1 MSQLPREVVAFAKQM
16 GLNLQGLELEAGEI
30 WKKLNE
36 MSEKDPAE
44 YQRFVQEQSEGMKE
58 MMSTEG
64 KGKDASEKEEGRMFR
79 PIARLSLQ
87 TNTIGGDGLKVREIK
102 DTKDSVTGKDMY
114 INICCHDALSY
125 ARDSHGNEIKNNFAL
140 VSGLELPLLIGP
152 LRNYDANTVAVDV
165 VYHPTIVDY
174 SINDKQFQKQMID
187 LALEWIEQERN
198 IKFNKDFKISK
209 KKYNCGLGDDQTGP
223 VLCPVDPDNSKQN
236 PKNEDSLQ
244 SPTNLL
250 SSILKDRDTT
260 TMPQLN
266 ELNLGTGQ
274 NQKKKP
280 PSASTTASKSVDIF
294 NIIPPASSG
303 NDSTNSST
311 GSSNDAKTASAK
323 TNKPII
329 KKGFLQSEK
338 NAGKLYPDGS
348 TEGSGGA
355 TGGSLARIMDKCK
368 VVNMAAMNNNTDV
381 NSEPKPT
388 APVAPSTK
396 PVSLPSQRELANI
409 NKLTA
414 AVDQEWGGSGGFTSP
429 EDIFSSIPDDEFTAQ
444 LESVAKIL
452 CPDSDASVSAS
463 KEAVKS
469 NITSNVKGLSVS
481 STLPT
486 HLTVIIDEI
495 LGDSN
500 KSVSIAINNMD
511 DNYNAA
517 LLDLI
522 VSENSVQFTLPND
535 KTQLILKHF
544 PMKLNHV
551 NGTAAK
557 YSKKHKKLM
566 ISINYTL

>member
-114 INICCHDALSY
+114 INICCHDALSC
-125 ARDSHGNEIKNNFAL
+125 AKDSHGNEVKNNFAM

-198 IKFNKDFKISK
+198 IKFSKDFKISK

-236 PKNEDSLQ
+236 PKNENNLQ

-250 SSILKDRDTT
+250 STILKERDTT
-260 TMPQLN
+260 TMPQLS
-266 ELNLGTGQ
+266 ELNIGTGQ

-280 PSASTTASKSVDIF
+280 PSASTTASTSIDIF
-294 NIIPPASSG
+294 NIIPAANSSNNG
-303 NDSTNSST
+303 TNSS
-311 GSSNDAKTASAK
+311 SNDVNTTITSAK
-323 TNKPII
+323 TKKPII

-355 TGGSLARIMDKCK
+355 SGGSLARIMDKCK
-368 VVNMAAMNNNTDV
+368 VVNMAATNNNTDV
-381 NSEPKPT
+381 SSEPKPIV
-388 APVAPSTK
+388 PVVPSSK
-396 PVSLPSQRELANI
+396 PVTLPSQRELENI

-414 AVDQEWGGSGGFTSP
+414 TVDQEWGGSGGFTSP

-452 CPDSDASVSAS
+452 CPDSDASVSTS
-463 KEAVKS
+463 KEAIKS
-469 NITSNVKGLSVS
+469 NITINVEGLIVS

-486 HLTVIIDEI
+486 HLTVRIDEI
-495 LGDSN
+495 PSDTN

-511 DNYNAA
+511 DNYNAT